1 YALYGSDTYRSRK
14 KLNEI
19 IEAYRQKAGA
29 DIDFHRFNAQEH
41 DCANLKGIMA
51 TSSLFAQKKLV
62 VVEYAFGDSMESML
76 THAKQWQDAKDQHL
90 ILCHETLDASAK
102 KYLKLWTPLL
112 TQSQEF
118 GEMKGS
124 TREAWICQE
133 AALRGVILSPTDA
146 HRITAITSDS
156 WSAVQEIEKIAVGGR
171 ASGEHSFGFGKNPT
185 VFDLG
190 DAFFTDKKQALV
202 LLHRMLAN
210 GEDEFGLFS
219 YISNRART
227 LVAIKQCAIE
237 KRQVPPWLGIHPFVA
252 KKTAELVRVLT
263 PVQCASFASRFF
275 EEDFRIKIGLSQP
288 RDSLVR
294 MLVEGGV

>member
-1 YALYGSDTYRSRK
+1 MIYALYGSDTYRSRK

-62 VVEYAFGDSMESML
+62 VVEYAFGDRMESML

-133 AALRGVILSPTDA
+133 ATLRGVILSPTDA

-156 WSAVQEIEKIAVGGR
+156 WSAVQEIEKIAVNPLG
-171 ASGEHSFGFGKNPT
+171 ASSGEIFMKTST
-185 VFDLG
+185 IFDLG
-190 DAFFTDKKQALV
+190 DVFFTDKKKALGILYE
-202 LLHRMLAN
+202 LLKY

-219 YISNRART
+219 YLANRSRT
-227 LVAIKQCAIE
+227 LVAVKQCMEQKQQI
-237 KRQVPPWLGIHPFVA
+237 PSWLGIHPFVA
-252 KKTAELVRVLT
+252 KKTALLVRALT
-263 PVQCASFASRFF
+263 AAQCATFMIRFF
-275 EEDFRIKIGLSQP
+275 EEDHRIKTGLSQP
-288 RDSLVR
+288 KDSLVR
-294 MLVEGGV
+294 ML